1 MNDVPVSEAER
12 ASSRRL
18 IIALGASLLT
28 HYVVAG
34 AWRDGA
40 PQSAVSQTAIAARLE
55 APADAPLLRDAPGTG
70 VVSPPAAIQAWSGVP
85 QLARNAVRAAQPA
98 IATATAQPGPDNRV
112 YLARELDR
120 YPAPV
125 AALSLDAGAGGASAG
140 SVRLWV
146 TIDQTG
152 QVTDI
157 AVIDA
162 EPPVVF
168 DAVARERLLGMWFSP
183 AYKDERPVKSRVLLV
198 LGRDS

>member
-1 MNDVPVSEAER
+1 MGDVLVSEAGR

-18 IIALGASLLT
+18 IIALGASVLV

-34 AWRDGA
+34 AWRGGA
-40 PQSAVSQTAIAARLE
+40 PQSAGSQTAIAARLE

-70 VVSPPAAIQAWSGVP
+70 AASPPAAIQTWSGVP
-85 QLARNAVRAAQPA
+85 QLARHALRPAQPA
-98 IATATAQPGPDNRV
+98 VAAAQPGPDHRV

-146 TIDQTG
+146 SIDQAG

-162 EPPVVF
+162 EPPAAF
-168 DAVARERLLGMWFSP
+168 DAVARERLLGMRFSP
-183 AYKDERPVKSRVLLV
+183 AYKDDRPVKSRVLLV
-198 LGRDS
+198 LNHGL